1 VFRISE
7 QTTPPREDAP
17 RLAKEEGTASEY
29 SSPKADLRQPFAP
42 PRLPRCN
49 VWTAAFGCPA
59 KRRRARLGSGRK
71 NGRSN
76 AQNYSDFEQ
85 NLLSQVRTD
94 HELSPILGEE
104 NLPDPVPQAGLR
116 AGVHFRL
123 FDDLRPMLHVDAR
136 MCALILVDR
145 MAHAQTAQP
154 ALTLLC
160 RSRNA
165 RQRQRGKNDGNNGEL
180 GALPH

>member
-1 VFRISE
+1 MQCGDS
-7 QTTPPREDAP
+7 
-17 RLAKEEGTASEY
+17 RLRLSSKAK
-29 SSPKADLRQPFAP
+29 
-42 PRLPRCN
+42 
-49 VWTAAFGCPA
+49 
-59 KRRRARLGSGRK
+59 RARLGCGEKKMDAPTRRDYSG
-71 NGRSN
+71 
-76 AQNYSDFEQ
+76 FEQ
-85 NLLSQVRTD
+85 NLLSQARTD

-116 AGVHFRL
+116 TGVHLWL

-136 MCALILVDR
+136 LCALILVDR

-154 ALTLLC
+154 PLTLLY

-165 RQRQRGKNDGNNGEL
+165 RQRQRGKNHGNNGEL